1 MTVTAD
7 LVRQLRQETGVGM
20 MDCKRALEQANGDI
34 EQARKI
40 LREEGKAAMSE
51 LASRTAAEG
60 RVESYI
66 HHNAKVGVLLQV
78 DCETDF
84 TAKNDDFTA
93 FTRDIAMHI
102 AAAVPTPRYVSP
114 EDVPEAE
121 IAPEREIFKAQAEKE
136 GKPADIAEKII
147 EGRIN
152 KFLEEICLLKQPF
165 VKDPEGKTKVEDVL
179 ADLVAK
185 IGENIQI
192 RNFSC
197 FKVGN

>member
-51 LASRTAAEG
+51 LSTRTAAEG
-60 RVESYI
+60 RVEAYI

-84 TAKNDDFTA
+84 TAKNDEFTA

-121 IAPEREIFKAQAEKE
+121 IAPEREIFQAQAEKE

-165 VKDPEGKTKVEDVL
+165 VKDPDGKTKVEDVL
-179 ADLVAK
+179 ADLVGK

-192 RNFSC
+192 RHFSC